1 MAVARYG
8 DRMSVNEQGD
18 NLDTK
23 EKEAHKEEV

>member
-1 MAVARYG
+1 MAMARYG

-18 NLDTK
+18 NVDTK

>member
-18 NLDTK
+18 NPDTK
-23 EKEAHKEEV
+23 EKETHKEEV

>member
-18 NLDTK
+18 NPDTK

>member
-18 NLDTK
+18 NQDTK

>member
-18 NLDTK
+18 NHDTK